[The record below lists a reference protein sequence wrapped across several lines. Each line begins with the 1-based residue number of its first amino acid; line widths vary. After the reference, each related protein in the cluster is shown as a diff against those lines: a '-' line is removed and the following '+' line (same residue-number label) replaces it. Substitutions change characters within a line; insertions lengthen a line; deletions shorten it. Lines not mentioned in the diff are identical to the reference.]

1 MGKSVKHRMDGMVLF
16 KGIYDDVTHNIVC
29 IIFENDLRDNVVI
42 DVKNLSFTER
52 TLKDVVEESEKEF
65 TTKDAAG
72 NKISYRIVVKDQKVI
87 GVLTKFGNEI
97 KEMAFIEHSW
107 LKEGVL
113 VQIPSRN
120 MMGIIKC
127 IPTGLIVT
135 NDPNRNIAKKSIQYP
150 KNVNSR
156 IARKHC
162 ADLDGFVDVA
172 IVSEGDVWRQT
183 DNPLCQAFVVT
194 DLQKATVDDETLLIS
209 YRQTSSSN
217 MTDSIKSLMQM
228 VDDDFE
234 AIKNKNKN
242 ANDDALT

>member
-1 MGKSVKHRMDGMVLF
+1 MG
-16 KGIYDDVTHNIVC
+16 
-29 IIFENDLRDNVVI
+29 
-42 DVKNLSFTER
+42 
-52 TLKDVVEESEKEF
+52 EESEKEF
-65 TTKDAAG
+65 TKKDAAG

-97 KEMAFIEHSW
+97 KEMTFIEHSW
-107 LKEGVL
+107 LSEGAL

-135 NDPNRNIAKKSIQYP
+135 NDPNRNIDKKTIQYP

-194 DLQKATVDDETLLIS
+194 DLQKATVDDKTKLVM

-234 AIKNKNKN
+234 AIKNKN
-242 ANDDALT
+242 DDAMTPKDLL